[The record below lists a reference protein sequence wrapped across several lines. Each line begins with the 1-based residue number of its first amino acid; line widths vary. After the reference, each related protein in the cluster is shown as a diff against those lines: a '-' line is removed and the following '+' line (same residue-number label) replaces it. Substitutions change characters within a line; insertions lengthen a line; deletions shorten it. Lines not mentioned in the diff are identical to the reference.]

1 MREKG
6 RNMINVNIVH
16 AGLKWYKNVWN
27 YRNILMKMSL
37 NFCSLMGT
45 LQETNTG
52 LDQVYQQFHCHVYCQ
67 VNIDEDHSDVA
78 LSVKVL
84 S

>member
-1 MREKG
+1 
-6 RNMINVNIVH
+6 
-16 AGLKWYKNVWN
+16 
-27 YRNILMKMSL
+27 
-37 NFCSLMGT
+37 MGT

-84 S
+84 SWTV